1 MTNKIILGE
10 INLKWDDSSNGS
22 QATFLGLTMRIS
34 RSYDRKDLYEGCILQ
49 TKKTSNYREYER
61 LFESPRKKDINKV
74 KEILTERFLNH
85 CLPNYLNDTIEQ
97 QCSITFG
104 KELK

>member
-10 INLKWDDSSNGS
+10 INLKWNDLEHGS
-22 QATFLGLTMRIS
+22 QADFLGLIMRIS

-61 LFESPRKKDINKV
+61 LFESPRKKDINKI

-85 CLPNYLNDTIEQ
+85 YLSDYLNNMIEQ
-97 QCSITFG
+97 QCSITFE
-104 KELK
+104 KV